1 MKNVKLGKLKRMV
14 NKARKVMLQDM
25 NFHTRSV
32 YWAQRKRYKML
43 IKEKKKQAFRNLHT
57 KLLLMQHNKPKDFWN
72 LINTNKN
79 VKATYPQHT
88 IECEQFY
95 SHFKSLHHNIVP
107 PIASDSLWG
116 VPYIPE
122 LDGCITQTEVAFAI
136 RSLKCNKAPGEDGI
150 PAETYKEINNQLLDL
165 LTSIFNRILISGE
178 YPEVW
183 SEGIICPI
191 YKAGERTD
199 PRNYRGIT
207 LLNCIAKIFTS
218 ILHTRLSE
226 WAEDNN
232 VIPEEQFGF

>member
-1 MKNVKLGKLKRMV
+1 MV
-14 NKARKVMLQDM
+14 VL
-25 NFHTRSV
+25 
-32 YWAQRKRYKML
+32 Y
-43 IKEKKKQAFRNLHT
+43 
-57 KLLLMQHNKPKDFWN
+57 
-72 LINTNKN
+72 
-79 VKATYPQHT
+79 
-88 IECEQFY
+88 
-95 SHFKSLHHNIVP
+95 
-107 PIASDSLWG
+107 
-116 VPYIPE
+116 
-122 LDGCITQTEVAFAI
+122 TQTEVTFAI

-191 YKAGERTD
+191 YKAEERTD

-207 LLNCIAKIFTS
+207 LLNCIAKIFTA

-232 VIPEEQFGF
+232 VRRTIWISKEITYSKSSSVCVFCRFQESI

>member
-1 MKNVKLGKLKRMV
+1 M
-14 NKARKVMLQDM
+14 
-25 NFHTRSV
+25 
-32 YWAQRKRYKML
+32 
-43 IKEKKKQAFRNLHT
+43 
-57 KLLLMQHNKPKDFWN
+57 
-72 LINTNKN
+72 
-79 VKATYPQHT
+79 
-88 IECEQFY
+88 
-95 SHFKSLHHNIVP
+95 
-107 PIASDSLWG
+107 
-116 VPYIPE
+116 
-122 LDGCITQTEVAFAI
+122 AFAI

-199 PRNYRGIT
+199 PRNYRVT
-207 LLNCIAKIFTS
+207 LLYCIAKIFTT

-232 VIPEEQFGF
+232 VIPEEHFKNNRCATDSIDTERVPLFVCFVEAFDSVQHRLLWEKLHSLVISRQMIAILKSMYAKATARVKIAAHQVTANFRGSDNSVNLVLYSSVSLSVELKRT